1 MPAIPFPRV
10 VAADVAG
17 CEGHDLKPVRSLI
30 RQPLPY
36 CSLTCLRYGHNGSS
50 FIEPAVTF
58 TNGVPHCP
66 HHRELLSADQVAAV
80 DETMN
85 HAPQSATQPGHPQS
99 EGRGGEVPASTRA
112 GEGSTCAP

>member
-1 MPAIPFPRV
+1 MPSIPFPRV

-17 CEGHDLKPVRSLI
+17 CEGHDLKPVRSII

-58 TNGVPHCP
+58 TNGVPNCP
-66 HHRELLSADQVAAV
+66 HHRELLSADQIAAV
-80 DETMN
+80 DETMTAG
-85 HAPQSATQPGHPQS
+85 HAPHLAPSSGSGTSIHLGAGVSATT
-99 EGRGGEVPASTRA
+99 RKGGA
-112 GEGSTCAP
+112 

>member
-1 MPAIPFPRV
+1 MPAIPFPRT

-17 CEGHDLKPVRSLI
+17 CEGHDLKPVRSII

-58 TNGVPHCP
+58 TDGVPHCP
-66 HHRELLSADQVAAV
+66 HHRELLSADQIAAV
-80 DETMN
+80 DETAG
-85 HAPQSATQPGHPQS
+85 HVGTVRAIQPAQVSQEVGGCDSVHTS
-99 EGRGGEVPASTRA
+99 SGEVSH
-112 GEGSTCAP
+112 E

>member
-1 MPAIPFPRV
+1 MPAIPFPRA

-17 CEGHDLKPVRSLI
+17 CEGHDLKPVRSII

-58 TNGVPHCP
+58 TDGVPHCP
-66 HHRELLSADQVAAV
+66 HHRELLSADQIAAV
-80 DETMN
+80 GETAGLHGACTVRPN
-85 HAPQSATQPGHPQS
+85 ADAGQSA
-99 EGRGGEVPASTRA
+99 ERGGGVPASTRA
-112 GEGSTCAP
+112 GEGA

>member
-17 CEGHDLKPVRSLI
+17 CEGHDLKPVRSII

-66 HHRELLSADQVAAV
+66 HHRELLSADQIAAV
-80 DETMN
+80 DETMGAAV
-85 HAPQSATQPGHPQS
+85 HAPHGPAAPDSRQACGI
-99 EGRGGEVPASTRA
+99 GGEVADSTRA
-112 GEGSTCAP
+112 GEGA